1 MFKAEYFLLFSVGL
15 FAFPP
20 PAPASPI
27 NALWTGSSGSYW
39 TTSANWNPSGIPN
52 NNGSDSFSVS
62 ILSTTN
68 NPVILGTNTII
79 DQLIMAG
86 TTLNLSPGITLQT
99 GALQNGL
106 NSTVNI
112 QNGATL
118 ALSLGT
124 YTNNGVINL
133 GSTGSQTTLE
143 LVGSSG
149 GTVTLGGSGTLNMN
163 GGGSGIVASGGGL
176 TFENGSGHTIQ
187 GSGYIA
193 PPGFAFALNNSGT
206 ISANQSSPLYVA
218 PTSLTN
224 GGRII
229 ATNSASLNLTTGDIG
244 NGGGTISANGGFA
257 NITTSGVLTGGTVEA
272 VNGGVLEFQGSATGA
287 TLNAGAGSTLNL
299 NGAPVTGGAINV
311 TGTLNVVGG
320 SNPYI
325 NSTLTNSGTVNV
337 NAAAVVGGAM
347 VNNSG
352 AAINVSNGTWL
363 SLVAGGTYTNNG
375 VINLGSTG
383 SQTALEM
390 VGGGTVTL
398 GGSGTLNM
406 NGSGG
411 SGIVASGGGLTLENG
426 SGHTIQGSGYIAPPG
441 YAFALTNDGTISA
454 NQSTALNVAPT
465 SLTNGGLII
474 ATNHATLNLTTGDIG
489 NGGGTISANGG
500 FANVTTSGV
509 LTGGTVEAV
518 NGGVLEFQGSA
529 TGATLNADAGS
540 TLNLNGAPV
549 TGGAINVTG
558 TLNVVGGSNPYIN
571 STLTNSGTVN
581 VNAAA
586 VVGGAMVNNS
596 GAAINVSNG
605 TWLSLV
611 AGGTYTNNGVIN
623 LGSTG
628 SQTALELVGGGT
640 VTLGG
645 SGTLNMNGSGGS
657 GIVASG
663 GGLTLEN
670 GSGHTIQGSGYI
682 APPGYAFAL
691 TNDGTITAA
700 GSAGLIIG
708 SSSVTNENDGTFGVD
723 AGSKL
728 TLTGF
733 GFSNYYSSSDTLV
746 GGTYDI
752 AGFFQFQGADIV
764 TNQADL
770 LLRGSSWSITD
781 GSASGTRDLAGNG
794 TSGSIS
800 LLDSAD
806 LSTSQQFTNA
816 GSVFIGSGSTFSATA
831 PGDDAY
837 FQTAGTTRVDGTL
850 HGNVDIRGGSLSG
863 SGAVDGNLYN
873 AAAVDPGD
881 SPGTLFIF
889 GNYTQGPGGVLNIEL
904 LNAIVYDQLD
914 VRGSAV
920 LGGMIDVTLLPGYV
934 LNSGDEFLIVRSS
947 SVSGTFT
954 WDLPVPTCS
963 GCAWTTFID
972 SSGLELEYHTPEPA
986 AWSMVA
992 AGALWLWWRK
1002 RRARNAA

>member
-193 PPGFAFALNNSGT
+193 PPGFDFALNNSGT

-287 TLNAGAGSTLNL
+287 TLNAG
-299 NGAPVTGGAINV
+299 
-311 TGTLNVVGG
+311 
-320 SNPYI
+320 
-325 NSTLTNSGTVNV
+325 
-337 NAAAVVGGAM
+337 
-347 VNNSG
+347 
-352 AAINVSNGTWL
+352 
-363 SLVAGGTYTNNG
+363 
-375 VINLGSTG
+375 
-383 SQTALEM
+383 
-390 VGGGTVTL
+390 
-398 GGSGTLNM
+398 
-406 NGSGG
+406 
-411 SGIVASGGGLTLENG
+411 
-426 SGHTIQGSGYIAPPG
+426 
-441 YAFALTNDGTISA
+441 
-454 NQSTALNVAPT
+454 
-465 SLTNGGLII
+465 
-474 ATNHATLNLTTGDIG
+474 
-489 NGGGTISANGG
+489 
-500 FANVTTSGV
+500 
-509 LTGGTVEAV
+509 
-518 NGGVLEFQGSA
+518 
-529 TGATLNADAGS
+529 AGS

-752 AGFFQFQGADIV
+752 AGVFQFQGADIV

-837 FQTAGTTRVDGTL
+837 FQTAGSTRVDGTL